1 MGAQHK
7 WVEGTEM
14 RRGKGVRWDHMRL
27 GFTGTMDRMGQLG
40 KQRMGRVRLVIRKRA
55 AHLFLPIQHRA
66 ASKQL
71 LTQPL
76 FSPKSLK
83 PPNPTPRNT
92 RVPPPNHP
100 RTTPR
105 KTAHR
110 FVSSQ
115 FLLSLE
121 YLTQTTLKRTTRT
134 DRRFRITITQELTQ
148 TPLFH
153 SENIHSTGSSQLR
166 YTLYTCRCSRYTCSP
181 MRRCVRRVRVDG
193 WVMAGRLAGRMTD
206 G

>member
-76 FSPKSLK
+76 LSPKSLI
-83 PPNPTPRNT
+83 PPNPTLGNEC
-92 RVPPPNHP
+92 VPKPNHP
-100 RTTPR
+100 RTTPPKNSPPLR
-105 KTAHR
+105 VLPA
-110 FVSSQ
+110 
-115 FLLSLE
+115 SLPDHYA
-121 YLTQTTLKRTTRT
+121 YLTQTTPKRTTRN
-134 DRRFRITITQELTQ
+134 DRRFRITAIQELTQ
-148 TPLFH
+148 APLFP
-153 SENIHSTGSSQLR
+153 SENIHRTGSSQLR
-166 YTLYTCRCSRYTCSP
+166 H
-181 MRRCVRRVRVDG
+181 M
-193 WVMAGRLAGRMTD
+193 
-206 G
+206 